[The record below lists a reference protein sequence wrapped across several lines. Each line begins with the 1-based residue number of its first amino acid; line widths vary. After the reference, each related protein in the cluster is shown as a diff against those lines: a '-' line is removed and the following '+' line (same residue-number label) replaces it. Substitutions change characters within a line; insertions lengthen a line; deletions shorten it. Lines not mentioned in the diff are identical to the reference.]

1 MFMRHNVEL
10 LHGRCIVVLHY
21 RWDYRDVHYFDSMKL
36 LYTLKL
42 EGKIKELGLTNF
54 DTVHMAKLYE
64 ECAIPIVSNQVKFD
78 LSSAPF
84 DCVSIHVSI
93 QCAQYDLQKH
103 QRPCPLTLVPFL
115 QVSRLTIKP

>member
-1 MFMRHNVEL
+1 M
-10 LHGRCIVVLHY
+10 LHY
-21 RWDYRDVHYFDSMKL
+21 RWDYRDVHYFDSTKL

-64 ECAIPIVSNQVKFD
+64 ECAVSIVSNQVKFD

-84 DCVSIHVSI
+84 DSVSIHVST
-93 QCAQYDLQKH
+93 QCTVRPPKASKTLSLNLSAFFASLKADHKAQA
-103 QRPCPLTLVPFL
+103 FL
-115 QVSRLTIKP
+115 GSG

>member
-1 MFMRHNVEL
+1 MVGVL
-10 LHGRCIVVLHY
+10 LCVNY

-42 EGKIKELGLTNF
+42 EGKIKEPGLTNF

-64 ECAIPIVSNQVKFD
+64 ECAVPLVSNQVKFD

-115 QVSRLTIKP
+115 QVSRQTIKP

>member
-1 MFMRHNVEL
+1 MRHNVKL

-21 RWDYRDVHYFDSMKL
+21 RWDYRDIHYFDSMKL
-36 LYTLKL
+36 LHTLKL

-54 DTVHMAKLYE
+54 DTVHMATLYE
-64 ECAIPIVSNQVKFD
+64 ECAIPIASNQVKFD

-84 DCVSIHVSI
+84 DSVSLHVWT
-93 QCAQYDLQKH
+93 QCAQYNLQKH